1 MVEIEV
7 CVGSSCFLR
16 GSEEVVKAF
25 QQLIEDKCPG
35 KAVLKGS
42 FCMGQCTA
50 GVTIKIQGRQFSCV
64 TPEDVPALFEE
75 HILPY
80 IGG

>member
-16 GSEEVVKAF
+16 GSEEVVKLF
-25 QQLIEDKCPG
+25 SGHRRQVPG